1 MNWFSDWKTA
11 ERRCEKRRGNMRCLI
26 AWGSYWKLWNDIT
39 TVFSWLCLVRLLTT
53 PSCQHDLKISQTACV
68 HQLNSSRCGQQ
79 VHYSLPPPRCWRM
92 PAERRSSLCAG
103 LPRLQFQHLHVFI
116 SWSLPHTKMPFPPI
130 SLHQR
135 ISSPG
140 RELFGKKKASG
151 VPELTS
157 KSGGEKGGSDKEK
170 QSIPWT
176 PANLRNL
183 GRKAH
188 QEKSKNP
195 SQKSGAEQETQ
206 GRCSWL
212 AVPKPQDSSEA
223 VRRSSSMDSSR
234 QLHGKEEGKKEIQFT
249 LSLTPEAILVIQ
261 KRNLEKQMMAKQ
273 QKCCASADFR
283 HRRVFPSKKA
293 HGGSKGCAPVGK
305 VESPEQDITAIVKI
319 SLLNDQYKYDDVEYE
334 EEDGDVDETV
344 VRKCKEWLK
353 GVENAAALGK
363 VDKLSALPHLKGCWH
378 LTPIFHFQTLE

>member
-1 MNWFSDWKTA
+1 
-11 ERRCEKRRGNMRCLI
+11 
-26 AWGSYWKLWNDIT
+26 
-39 TVFSWLCLVRLLTT
+39 
-53 PSCQHDLKISQTACV
+53 
-68 HQLNSSRCGQQ
+68 
-79 VHYSLPPPRCWRM
+79 
-92 PAERRSSLCAG
+92 
-103 LPRLQFQHLHVFI
+103 
-116 SWSLPHTKMPFPPI
+116 MPFPPI
-130 SLHQR
+130 SLHAR

-140 RELFGKKKASG
+140 RDLFGKKKPGG
-151 VPELTS
+151 VPEFTS
-157 KSGGEKGGSDKEK
+157 KSGGDKGGSDKEK
-170 QSIPWT
+170 PSAPWT
-176 PANLRNL
+176 PSNLRNL

-188 QEKSKNP
+188 QDKAKSP
-195 SQKSGAEQETQ
+195 AQRPGGEPETQ

-212 AVPKPQDSSEA
+212 AVPKPQDASEA

-234 QLHGKEEGKKEIQFT
+234 QLHGKEDGKKDLQFT

-293 HGGSKGCAPVGK
+293 HGASKGCAGVGK
-305 VESPEQDITAIVKI
+305 ADSPEQDITAIVKI

-363 VDKLSALPHLKGCWH
+363 VDKVSALPHLKGC
-378 LTPIFHFQTLE
+378 

>member
-1 MNWFSDWKTA
+1 
-11 ERRCEKRRGNMRCLI
+11 
-26 AWGSYWKLWNDIT
+26 
-39 TVFSWLCLVRLLTT
+39 
-53 PSCQHDLKISQTACV
+53 
-68 HQLNSSRCGQQ
+68 
-79 VHYSLPPPRCWRM
+79 
-92 PAERRSSLCAG
+92 
-103 LPRLQFQHLHVFI
+103 
-116 SWSLPHTKMPFPPI
+116 MPFPPI

-140 RELFGKKKASG
+140 RELFGKKKANG
-151 VPELTS
+151 VPPHIDLTS
-157 KSGGEKGGSDKEK
+157 KSGGEKGGSDKDK
-170 QSIPWT
+170 QSTSWT
-176 PANLRNL
+176 SANLRSL
-183 GRKAH
+183 GRKTH
-188 QEKSKNP
+188 HEKSK
-195 SQKSGAEQETQ
+195 SQAQKPDAEQETQ

-212 AVPKPQDSSEA
+212 AVPKPQESSEA
-223 VRRSSSMDSSR
+223 VRRSSSMDSIR
-234 QLHGKEEGKKEIQFT
+234 QLHGKEEGRKEIQFT

-293 HGGSKGCAPVGK
+293 HGGSKGCSPVGA
-305 VESPEQDITAIVKI
+305 VESAEQDITAIVKI

-363 VDKLSALPHLKGCWH
+363 VDKLSALPHLKSC
-378 LTPIFHFQTLE
+378 